1 MSSAN
6 TTYAL
11 QLAGVSGSDGHPVC
25 NLLRASVPS
34 EAMPRCAG
42 RTLIFITLQAAM
54 AVGRGLAVV
63 MAAMVCLQAA
73 SAQVSRSRRERRS
86 PAAIS
91 DHLDVFLCSYRRC
104 SAFQIL
110 CTMLYFQTTSK
121 RHRVFRV
128 GANMSRC
135 LPNV

>member
-1 MSSAN
+1 MSSAD
-6 TTYAL
+6 TTHAL

-42 RTLIFITLQAAM
+42 RTLMFITLQAAM

-73 SAQVSRSRRERRS
+73 SAQVRRSRPE
-86 PAAIS
+86 
-91 DHLDVFLCSYRRC
+91 
-104 SAFQIL
+104 
-110 CTMLYFQTTSK
+110 
-121 RHRVFRV
+121 
-128 GANMSRC
+128 
-135 LPNV
+135 